1 MRISMI
7 LPGIVAVLLLFALPA
22 AASDFTLGV
31 FGNANEDDTINM
43 QDVTYTELIILEYRD
58 QTELSDAKYDGKI
71 NMQDVTQ
78 IELVILGKEKELT
91 LLQYMGYPPD
101 LTEKPVTV
109 PMPVER
115 MVVLSNFAA
124 ETVCAFEAADKIVG
138 VIEGSK
144 MRGETRTLL
153 GDTPSVGTGHDI
165 THGGFDMEK
174 VLELNPD
181 IVLTY
186 SYTYS
191 PETDE
196 QLNAAGIPL
205 VHADFSQPEKHPYEI
220 RNLGWLLG
228 NRERAEELISFE
240 KDHTDIIK
248 ERVKDLEPEE
258 RTKAYYCLG
267 VSYYG
272 DPTHV
277 AGGGTAHHNNIELCG
292 GTNIF
297 ADVDGYVGVD
307 AEEIIVRNP
316 EVIIAMAWSSA
327 TGEAL
332 GYDITDTGPV
342 DEVRTEYIMNY
353 FGFDHIDAVRDD
365 RVYFISSDASSTHQS
380 VWLSYLAKYLH
391 PTLFEDVDPAAIH
404 KEWFET
410 FLGVEYQGV
419 YAYPTPWTEE
429 N

>member
-1 MRISMI
+1 MKTNTI
-7 LPGIVAVLLLFALPA
+7 LFGITMMLLLALPA

-58 QTELSDAKYDGKI
+58 QTELSDAKYDSKI

-78 IELVILGKEKELT
+78 IELIILGKEKELT
-91 LLQYMGYPPD
+91 LLQYLGYPPD

-115 MVVLSNFAA
+115 IVVLSNYAA

-138 VIEGSK
+138 VTEGSK
-144 MRGETRTLL
+144 NRGEIKTFLV
-153 GDTPSVGTGHDI
+153 DKPVVGKGHDLG
-165 THGGFDMEK
+165 HGGFDMEK

-186 SYTYS
+186 SYRYY

-196 QLNAAGIPL
+196 VFDAAGIPL
-205 VHADFSQPEKHPYEI
+205 VHADFHQPEKHPHEI
-220 RNLGWLLG
+220 RNLGMLLG
-228 NRERAEELISFE
+228 NQERAEALIDFE
-240 KDHTDIIK
+240 DAHINLIT
-248 ERVKDLEPEE
+248 ERVKDIELEE

-267 VSYYG
+267 VSHYG
-272 DPTHV
+272 NPTHT
-277 AGGGTAHHNNIELCG
+277 AGSGTSKQNNIELCG

-297 ADVDGYVGVD
+297 ADVEGYVAVD

-316 EVIIAMAWSSA
+316 EVIFSMTSA
-327 TGEAL
+327 TSSSGAL
-332 GYDITDTGPV
+332 GYGITDTSSV
-342 DEVRTEYIMNY
+342 DAVRTEYIMNY
-353 FGFDHIDAVRDD
+353 PGFDHIDAVRDD
-365 RVYFISSDASSTHQS
+365 RVYFVSTSTSSLHHSI
-380 VWLSYLAKYLH
+380 WLSYMAKYFY
-391 PTLFEDVDPAAIH
+391 PELFEDVDPVAIH
-404 KEWFET
+404 TEWLDT

-419 YAYPTPWTEE
+419 YAYPTPWIDES
-429 N
+429 